1 MKNFAGLTIAAL
13 GLVLFCTQN
22 TASALTYTVNS
33 QIGSGSVTGTVV
45 TDGTFGVMG
54 GANITDWNL
63 LLNDGTSSFSLLGP
77 LSGANSALLVLGNA
91 FTATATDLLFDFTNQ
106 GFSGVL
112 FQNPFIGSAQNWYA
126 LEAAFGQIGT
136 GTPSTENLR
145 VGSNPAQ
152 DSAARQGV
160 QSWATA
166 TGAKVPDS
174 VSTFVMLMCACVSL
188 AAISRRRL
196 N

>member
-1 MKNFAGLTIAAL
+1 
-13 GLVLFCTQN
+13 
-22 TASALTYTVNS
+22 
-33 QIGSGSVTGTVV
+33 
-45 TDGTFGVMG
+45 
-54 GANITDWNL
+54 
-63 LLNDGTSSFSLLGP
+63 

-112 FQNPFIGSAQNWYA
+112 FQNPFIGSDQNWYA